1 MLLTAIGA
9 LTLFARPAEGQA
21 AGCTAGRAA
30 LKEMLESE
38 YAFAGEAQSSVAA
51 AFLKYLA
58 EDSWVLSPGPKP
70 GRATYQG
77 AKDGKN
83 QLEWYPTI
91 GDISPGGDLGFTT
104 GPWVLTLPG
113 HEMPLHG
120 HFLTV
125 WKRDA
130 QCRWYVEIDG
140 GISHSAPARVEP
152 KLRADQAPFIPAELP
167 PGKFIAED
175 AAGHALSDFQ
185 ATAQEDGLAAALR
198 TYGRD
203 TEFLFYTDDQSPAG
217 IWTAVAYLTTH
228 AIGGAWK
235 EEARGQSAD
244 STLMYSLGELTD
256 DKRHATHAY
265 VEIWQYAPKVANW
278 GLRMLLVNP
287 LPQSKKKS

>member
-9 LTLFARPAEGQA
+9 LTLWVPEGQA
-21 AGCTAGRAA
+21 VGCTAGRAA
-30 LKEMLESE
+30 LEEMLESE
-38 YAFAGEAQSSVAA
+38 YAFAGEAQNSVAA

-58 EDSWVLSPGPKP
+58 DDSWVLSPGPEP

-77 AKDGKN
+77 AKDSKK

-91 GDISPGGDLGFTT
+91 GDVAPGGDLGFTS
-104 GPWVLTLPG
+104 GPWVLTVAG
-113 HEMPLHG
+113 HEMLHG

-130 QCRWYVEIDG
+130 RCRWHVEIDG
-140 GISHSAPARVEP
+140 AISHSAPARVEP
-152 KLRADQAPFIPAELP
+152 KLRADLAPLTSLELP
-167 PGKFIAED
+167 PAKFIAEN
-175 AAGHALSDFQ
+175 AADHALSDFQ

-203 TEFLFYTDDQSPAG
+203 TEFLFYTDEQSPAG
-217 IWTAVAYLTTH
+217 IWAAVAYLTTH
-228 AIGGAWK
+228 AVGGAWK
-235 EEARGQSAD
+235 EVARGQSAD

-256 DKRHATHAY
+256 EKRHATHAY

-287 LPQSKKKS
+287 LPPSKEKS